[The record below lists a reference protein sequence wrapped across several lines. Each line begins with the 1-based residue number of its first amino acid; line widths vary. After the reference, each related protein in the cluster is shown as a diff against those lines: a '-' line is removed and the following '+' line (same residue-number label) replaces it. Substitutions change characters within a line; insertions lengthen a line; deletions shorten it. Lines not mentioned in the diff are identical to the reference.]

1 MCQAAC
7 AHALACN
14 PPLTHLRI
22 YPPHH
27 ALQVLA
33 LLKHDR
39 DLVKKKAL
47 LVLHRF
53 LQLDPV
59 GVGPDVEKH
68 LVEKIGYKVCMHVC
82 LHVAA
87 PAHVLLVT
95 AEHDLP

>member
-1 MCQAAC
+1 M
-7 AHALACN
+7 HLHST
-14 PPLTHLRI
+14 PRSLTFAFI
-22 YPPHH
+22 PPHY

-68 LVEKIGYKVCMHVC
+68 LVEKIGYKVCACMSVC
-82 LHVAA
+82 M
-87 PAHVLLVT
+87 
-95 AEHDLP
+95 